1 MPRLAVPLIT
11 ARIRLSLTTGRACL
25 AHKENRA
32 GSVEQPARLV

>member
-25 AHKENRA
+25 AH
-32 GSVEQPARLV
+32 RLKTAIAY